1 MLFLNTKPEITEGEM
16 QNKMLMLHEALCAS
30 CRHRVR
36 GVHSTPLVT
45 KLVWNLKVWPQFKK
59 DSYTGSGSLIG
70 QGVHFAQPRLPV
82 NNKQTNIEQTPKQ
95 IHFYSERLKER
106 KSGVIY
112 GNYRLN

>member
-45 KLVWNLKVWPQFKK
+45 KLVWNLKV
-59 DSYTGSGSLIG
+59 
-70 QGVHFAQPRLPV
+70 
-82 NNKQTNIEQTPKQ
+82 
-95 IHFYSERLKER
+95 
-106 KSGVIY
+106 
-112 GNYRLN
+112 